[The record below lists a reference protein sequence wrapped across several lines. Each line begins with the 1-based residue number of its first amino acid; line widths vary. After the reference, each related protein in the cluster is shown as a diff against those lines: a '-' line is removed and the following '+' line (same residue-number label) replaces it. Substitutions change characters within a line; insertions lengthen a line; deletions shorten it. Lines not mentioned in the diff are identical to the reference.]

1 LTVSGFGRR
10 RRPPFSLTVVNQAL
24 FPDVCAKAGNGFIPR
39 EICFV
44 ARGPT
49 KQLPEKLNDSSPMPL
64 IEPSLPKSPGPL
76 IGPEI
81 DHPNPAGSAERR
93 LVSLSIC
100 VRVAIGEPQ

>member
-1 LTVSGFGRR
+1 
-10 RRPPFSLTVVNQAL
+10 
-24 FPDVCAKAGNGFIPR
+24 
-39 EICFV
+39 
-44 ARGPT
+44 
-49 KQLPEKLNDSSPMPL
+49 MPL